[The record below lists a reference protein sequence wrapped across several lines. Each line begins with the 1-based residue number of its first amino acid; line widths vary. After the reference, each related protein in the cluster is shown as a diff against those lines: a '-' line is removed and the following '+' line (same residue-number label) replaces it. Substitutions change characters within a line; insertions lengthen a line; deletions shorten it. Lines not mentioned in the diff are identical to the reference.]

1 MFLMEQPATD
11 EQGAKEEAANAA
23 NDKATKEF
31 KHPNHSPSFLTFD
44 ILALSSLATTRC
56 DLDIC

>member
-1 MFLMEQPATD
+1 MMHVPAN
-11 EQGAKEEAANAA
+11 EQGAHEEIADVAK
-23 NDKATKEF
+23 DKATKEF

-44 ILALSSLATTRC
+44 ILALPSLATTRC